1 MRARLSAGRARA
13 LGLGMALAA
22 ATATAGCAYFNTFYS
37 AKKNFEEAE
46 LQMLQQPDPEVRA
59 SAGPAGMYDKA
70 IQGATKILVE
80 YPTSKWVDDALL
92 LIGRSMLAKGD
103 YPAAQEKFSEL
114 ALNFPTSDLRD
125 EAMFWSGVAAERD
138 RRRPEAIARY
148 DSLLAT
154 WPDTKLRDQARLRR
168 ANLYLLAREPARAE
182 ADLRELAGK
191 KGQIGYEAGLKLA
204 EAMFAARR
212 FAEAREEFTRVAE
225 RAPTDQLRTDARLRV
240 GDCDEALSDYAA
252 ATETYLTLLREARTE
267 DGRARARLRFASA
280 LGMAGRVDDGLNE
293 LRNVLEDQP
302 RTPYAAEA
310 AFRSGYLHEV
320 VRDDFA
326 AAREAYDMVAQQL
339 PSSPF
344 VAQATER
351 RANLED
357 LEAFRSAGGDSAGVD
372 AAAEAV
378 FRSAELYLFQMG
390 KPDKALEEYTKLT
403 TEYPNSPL
411 APRATFA
418 RGWVKARRLGDAEGA
433 RREFETVLAQWPQSE
448 VATRARALLDAPTDS
463 TFAHDAVPAAS
474 VSFPLVP
481 GGLPY
486 VPPPPTV
493 TPRGAA
499 PKPAGAA
506 TPAGK
511 APVDSATAAAMANA
525 ARVNQ
530 ARRDSIR
537 ARIDSINAAAAGP
550 RDTSQVLE
558 K

>member
-1 MRARLSAGRARA
+1 VRARLSAGPRRS
-13 LGLGMALAA
+13 LGLGLALAA
-22 ATATAGCAYFNTFYS
+22 AVTTAGCAYFNTFYS

-46 LQMLQQPDPEVRA
+46 LQMSQLPDPEVRA
-59 SAGPAGMYDKA
+59 SAGTAGLYDKA
-70 IQGATKILVE
+70 IQGATRILVE
-80 YPTSKWVDDALL
+80 YPTTKWVDDALL

-103 YPAAQEKFSEL
+103 YPAAQEKFGEL

-125 EAMFWSGVAAERD
+125 QAMFWSGVAAERD
-138 RRRPEAIARY
+138 RRRVEAIDRY
-148 DSLLAT
+148 DSLLT
-154 WPDTKLRDQARLRR
+154 VWPQSKLRDQARLRR

-182 ADLRELAGK
+182 PDLRELAGR
-191 KGQIGYEAGLKLA
+191 KGAIGYEAGLKLA
-204 EAMFAARR
+204 EALFAARR

-225 RAPTDQLRTDARLRV
+225 RAPTEQLRTDARLRV
-240 GDCDEALSDYAA
+240 GDCDEALSDYEA

-280 LGMAGRVDDGLNE
+280 LGMAGRVDEGLGQ
-293 LRNVLEDQP
+293 LRNVIEDQP

-351 RANLED
+351 RASLED
-357 LEAFRSAGGDSAGVD
+357 LESFRSARGDSAGVD

-390 KPDKALEEYTKLT
+390 KPDKAIEEYTKLT

-433 RREFETVLAQWPQSE
+433 RQEFEAVIARWPESD
-448 VATRARALLDAPTDS
+448 VASRARVLLDAPADS
-463 TFAHDAVPAAS
+463 TFAHDGVPAAS

-481 GGLPY
+481 GNMPY
-486 VPPPPTV
+486 VPPAPVV
-493 TPRGAA
+493 TPRGSS
-499 PKPAGAA
+499 PKPAAG
-506 TPAGK
+506 AGK
-511 APVDSATAAAMANA
+511 APVDSAAAAAMARA
-525 ARVNQ
+525 AAINQ

-537 ARIDSINAAAAGP
+537 ARIDSINAAAGGAVP
-550 RDTSQVLE
+550 ADTAKALE